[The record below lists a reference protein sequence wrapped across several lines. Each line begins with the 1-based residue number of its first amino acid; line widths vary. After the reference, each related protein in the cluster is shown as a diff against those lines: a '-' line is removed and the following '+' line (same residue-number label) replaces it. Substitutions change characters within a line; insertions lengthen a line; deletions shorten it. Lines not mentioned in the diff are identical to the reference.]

1 MILIIL
7 YSLLLLF
14 DFFLFIKFLPEICLG
29 LLGVCFLLPGPV
41 GGQNSFSLP
50 LRYSF
55 SSCLYSIHS
64 VLLLRM
70 SLWTSLGRNVRL
82 QELLGGAPRIIMGDT
97 EGFDD
102 DTEGQ
107 GAVVLV
113 LSEAPEVTE
122 ALETSAHDES
132 ADDPVLVAVA
142 SAVAA
147 TALAGAALYCF
158 VCRLA
163 LNLFSYHSLVYNFLV
178 LFQYRV
184 DIHFHMERLFI

>member
-1 MILIIL
+1 M
-7 YSLLLLF
+7 
-14 DFFLFIKFLPEICLG
+14 
-29 LLGVCFLLPGPV
+29 CFLLSGPV
-41 GGQNSFSLP
+41 GGQNLFSLP

-55 SSCLYSIHS
+55 SPCLHAIHS
-64 VLLLRM
+64 VFLLRM

-102 DTEGQ
+102 DTENQ

-113 LSEAPEVTE
+113 LSEAVEVTE
-122 ALETSAHDES
+122 ALEASAHDDS

-147 TALAGAALYCF
+147 TALAGAAVYCF
-158 VCRLA
+158 VRRLVS
-163 LNLFSYHSLVYNFLV
+163 NLFA
-178 LFQYRV
+178 
-184 DIHFHMERLFI
+184 

>member
-1 MILIIL
+1 
-7 YSLLLLF
+7 
-14 DFFLFIKFLPEICLG
+14 
-29 LLGVCFLLPGPV
+29 
-41 GGQNSFSLP
+41 
-50 LRYSF
+50 
-55 SSCLYSIHS
+55 
-64 VLLLRM
+64 M

-113 LSEAPEVTE
+113 LSEAAEVTE

-158 VCRLA
+158 VRRLA